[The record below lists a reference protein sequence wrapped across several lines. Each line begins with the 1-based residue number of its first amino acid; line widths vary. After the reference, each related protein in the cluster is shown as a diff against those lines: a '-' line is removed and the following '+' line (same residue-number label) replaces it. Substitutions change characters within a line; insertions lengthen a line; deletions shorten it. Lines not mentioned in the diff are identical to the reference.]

1 MRNRKREKTPLRP
14 KSALSLRPKK
24 QATDRRRATKGGAQK
39 VERKRSDKGK
49 HTKRQKGSKETRREA
64 GVGEDRPACGS
75 KAREQGS
82 KKDEREE
89 KRNSKKGRQM
99 GGRGRKRRCAE
110 MKEAGVGEGR
120 LHKAGWRGRKA

>member
-64 GVGEDRPACGS
+64 GVGDRPACGS